1 MYQHTMKLTDQL
13 DVYIKIQNIQLLKLI
28 CYQEDWN
35 YQEMLSIIKEI
46 YN

>member
-1 MYQHTMKLTDQL
+1 MKLTDQL

-35 YQEMLSIIKEI
+35 YQEILSIIKEI

>member
-1 MYQHTMKLTDQL
+1 MYQQKMKLIDQL

-28 CYQEDWN
+28 CYQEEWN

>member
-1 MYQHTMKLTDQL
+1 MYQRTMKLTDQL